1 MKKSKNLLIIFFVFI
16 TSLIILPF
24 FISVKTYLDE
34 AERIASEKVGVPVT
48 IATGRLQLLPSPR
61 VILNNISVGM
71 HSDFKV
77 EEVVVTPTLWSL
89 FSATKVID
97 LKISR
102 PVIKQ
107 SALEFTSVFSSE
119 RSGANTDSV
128 PFNIR
133 HISIDGLQLDFPDI
147 KLPVFDVDIHLVND
161 NALQSAYVMSEDGTW
176 KLEISP
182 NEDGHLILVYAQK
195 WQPSKDIALLV
206 EKAKLKMHLKTNQ
219 LEISSIDIALYGGQ
233 LAGSASLSWNNGW
246 QTKGQFKVTN
256 LSVKEPSSLMNNVV
270 YLSGNLFGHAHFS
283 GKSKSAGALINNIRT
298 DFKFNINQG
307 VLHGL
312 DLVQVA
318 SLLVQKGEK
327 GGQTKFDE
335 LSGMLVLTGK
345 QYHFSDL
352 KISSGSLTANG
363 QVKVR
368 PNKSLDGNVEVSI
381 KQSVSLVAIPLNISG
396 TVNDPIVMPSKAA
409 LAGAVA
415 GTAILGPGVGTSLG
429 VKAGGAVD
437 KIKGLFQSE

>member
-24 FISVKTYLDE
+24 FISVKTYLNE

-61 VILNNISVGM
+61 VVLNNISVGM

-128 PFNIR
+128 QFNIR

-147 KLPVFDVDIHLVND
+147 KLLVFDVDIHLVND
-161 NALQSAYVMSEDGTW
+161 NVLQSAYVMSEDGTW

-182 NEDGHLILVYAQK
+182 NEDGHLILVHAQK
-195 WQPSKDIALLV
+195 WQPSTDIALLV
-206 EKAKLKMHLKTNQ
+206 EQAKLKMYLKTNR

-246 QTKGQFKVTN
+246 QTEGQFKVTN
-256 LSVKEPSSLMNNVV
+256 LSVKEPSSLMNNVI

-345 QYHFSDL
+345 QYYFSDL

-368 PNKSLDGNVEVSI
+368 PNKSLDGSVEVSI

-429 VKAGGAVD
+429 VKAGGVVD